1 MKFEFR
7 TIVAGPLMAGCMLS
21 VVGCGGGADVPAVF
35 PVTGVILRD
44 GAPLANANVEFL
56 PDNGRPSSG
65 STDKDGKFVLEYLQG
80 ARGALKGSHK
90 IRVAERFQGAN
101 PESPSTFDPNNP
113 PPEPKSYNL
122 PQPVQVNATTNKF
135 VIDVTAGTATS
146 SS

>member
-1 MKFEFR
+1 MKFELR
-7 TIVAGPLMAGCMLS
+7 PIVASSLTAVSLLA
-21 VVGCGGGADVPAVF
+21 VIGCGGGTDIPAVY

-44 GAPLANANVEFL
+44 GVPLADVNVDFL

-65 STDKDGKFVLEYLQG
+65 STDKDGKFVLEYLKG
-80 ARGALKGSHK
+80 TRGALKGSHK
-90 IRVAERFQGAN
+90 IRVEERFQGA
-101 PESPSTFDPNNP
+101 DPNAPPMAVP
-113 PPEPKSYNL
+113 PPEPKTYNL